1 MMIGKLFKSIWKI
14 IDVILY
20 LAACVCFTYG
30 AFLFNQIAGFIVLG
44 LVLLISAYLTE
55 LVPKKGSD
63 N

>member
-14 IDVILY
+14 IDVIFY

-30 AFLFNQIAGFIVLG
+30 AFLFNQKAGFIVLG

>member
-14 IDVILY
+14 IDVIFY
-20 LAACVCFTYG
+20 LAACVSITYG
-30 AFLFNQIAGFIVLG
+30 AFLFNQKAGFIVLG
-44 LVLLISAYLTE
+44 IVLMVSAYLTE

>member
-1 MMIGKLFKSIWKI
+1 MIGRLFKSIWKI

-20 LAACVCFTYG
+20 LAACVSLTYG
-30 AFLFNQIAGFIVLG
+30 AFLFNQKAGFIVLG
-44 LVLLISAYLTE
+44 LVLIVSAYLTE

>member
-1 MMIGKLFKSIWKI
+1 MMIGRLFKSIWKI

-20 LAACVCFTYG
+20 LAACVSITYG

>member
-1 MMIGKLFKSIWKI
+1 MIGKLFKSIWEI

-30 AFLFNQIAGFIVLG
+30 AFLFNQKAGFIVLG

>member
-20 LAACVCFTYG
+20 LVACVCFTYG

-44 LVLLISAYLTE
+44 IALLISGYVTE
-55 LVPKKGSD
+55 IIPQKGSD